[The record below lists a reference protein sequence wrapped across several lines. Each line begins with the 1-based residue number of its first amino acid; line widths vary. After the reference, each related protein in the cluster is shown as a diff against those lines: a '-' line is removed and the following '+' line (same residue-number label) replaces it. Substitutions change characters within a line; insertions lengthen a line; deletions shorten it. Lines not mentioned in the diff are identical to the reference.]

1 MNNFR
6 ILAIAITSAAA
17 LSASA
22 DAAKGYYSSCEG
34 KTGRALLQQLEDVVG
49 PHKNVGYDG
58 LWAVYRTS
66 DAYPE
71 DGTIWDMYSTKHWK
85 FGSAQCGNY
94 KNVGDCYNREH
105 SMPKSWF
112 SEAQPM
118 KSDAFHVYPTD
129 GKVNGQRSNFPYG
142 ECSGGTTLPANGS
155 VKALGRLGNSTFPG
169 YSGKVFEPVDEYK
182 GDFART
188 YFYMAAAYNSRI
200 SSWSSPMLAGN
211 SYPAYTTWAVNLL
224 LKWHRQDPVSEKER
238 NRNDAVEKHQNNRNP
253 FIDNPEMAEYIWGDK
268 QGLPWHEGAA
278 GQAAILLPAPG
289 AAADLGVT
297 AVGVPRSA
305 TIDLRGAGLTENVTA
320 SVAGN
325 GFSVSPA
332 SVAADAANAG
342 TRLTVT
348 FTPSAPGNYTG
359 TLSLRSGDATAS
371 VSLSASAVDGLP
383 APRVAELTE
392 NSLVLAWSDIDIP
405 GTQYTLNIIR
415 TDSQDPVQGYPR
427 SVNAADERA
436 EVEGLEPETSY
447 TLWIASPTLV
457 SDRITVTTP
466 APAPSVGI
474 LYDGE
479 WFFRSNPGVPSSP
492 AELLADI
499 ENIPGDVTFS
509 VTAPFELSKD
519 KAQWTSSVTLA
530 PGEERFYLR
539 LNSPLEGEYS
549 SSILIT
555 ANGYRDDNYS
565 VEGVVSA
572 AAATFVEDFEPKPSA
587 STYGKITYEGSACTW
602 DMEGVYIATSGDPC
616 HTGSQA
622 ARLNK
627 ANNTRHMT
635 MLQNKTRGIGSVAFW
650 GRVWS
655 DDTNDVTI
663 AVSVSSDGGA
673 TWTEAGRVDILH
685 TTPSNEY
692 REYRLPVN
700 LAGDQGRVKLEAVAG
715 GRCMIDDL
723 SITDYDPASID
734 ERLAD
739 STAEY
744 HTWDAYARDGH
755 LTIENESPADN
766 LFSVY
771 AIDGALLFSGHLP
784 AGTTTLP
791 ASLTGRGLLI
801 VSVRDFARRVL
812 LR

>member
-1 MNNFR
+1 MKNLLSHVLL
-6 ILAIAITSAAA
+6 LAVLSAGC
-17 LSASA
+17 LNASA
-22 DAAKGYYSSCEG
+22 DEPAGYYRSLEG
-34 KTGRALLQQLEDVVG
+34 K
-49 PHKNVGYDG
+49 
-58 LWAVYRTS
+58 S
-66 DAYPE
+66 DAELKTAIYQLIHNFTEVSSYSDLPKYFQRTDVYPE
-71 DGTIWDMYSTKHWK
+71 SKRWWDMYSDIPLYAPSFK
-85 FGSAQCGNY
+85 GL
-94 KNVGDCYNREH
+94 NREH
-105 SMPKSWF
+105 SFPKSWWGGSTGIPAYVDLNHLYP
-112 SEAQPM
+112 SEQAANM
-118 KSDAFHVYPTD
+118 AKSNYPLGQVSISDKPKFDNGICKVGYPTT
-129 GKVNGQRSNFPYG
+129 GQ
-142 ECSGGTTLPANGS
+142 GGGS
-155 VKALGRLGNSTFPG
+155 QW
-169 YSGKVFEPVDEYK
+169 VFEPDDEYK

-188 YFYMAAAYNSRI
+188 YFYMVTCYQNLTWSTKYDYMMNSETYPTLKGWASRMLLE
-200 SSWSSPMLAGN
+200 WS
-211 SYPAYTTWAVNLL
+211 
-224 LKWHRQDPVSEKER
+224 RQDPVSDKEKM
-238 NRNDAVEKHQNNRNP
+238 RNDEVYSIQNNRNP
-253 FIDNPEMAEYIWGDK
+253 FIDRPELAEYIWGDK

-305 TIDLRGAGLTENVTA
+305 TIDLRGAGLTENVTTT
-320 SVAGN
+320 VAGN

-383 APRVAELTE
+383 APRIAELTE
-392 NSLVLAWSDIDIP
+392 NSLTIAWSDIDLP
-405 GTQYTLNIIR
+405 GTKYTLNIIR
-415 TDSQDPVQGYPR
+415 TDSQAPVQGYPR
-427 SVNAADERA
+427 SVNAADESA

-447 TLWIASPTLV
+447 TLWIASPTLL
-457 SDRITVTTP
+457 SDRLTVTTP

-539 LNSPLEGEYS
+539 LNSVREGEYS

-555 ANGYRDDNYS
+555 ADGYRDDNYS

-602 DMEGVYIATSGDPC
+602 DMEGVYIAASGDPC

-627 ANNTRHMT
+627 ANNTRQMT

-655 DDTNDVTI
+655 GDTNDVTI

-744 HTWDAYARDGH
+744 HTWDAYARDGL
-755 LTIENESPADN
+755 LTIENEAPADN

-771 AIDGALLFSGHLP
+771 TIDGALLFSGHLP